1 MVRYHAR
8 LAEEHNMAKFSQ
20 YTLNQVAGFDQQI
33 LAQQL
38 VINQKD
44 FWNFVWSINA
54 NTAGWN
60 TNTGTPVDL
69 TGATITAEIKRRQI
83 VNLEDSRNGINFTIV
98 DYPAPDVI
106 GIITELLSDGSNFQT
121 DTETVNNLY
130 TTQPVY
136 FRNTFA
142 GIVANQIY
150 NIDTIQQPG
159 KFSLSGF
166 TGGATTGAMTMY
178 NGLFNNTPTIELDIT
193 NRVDAEGSFTMVIDE
208 YTWGNVQN
216 DPGFNINATDPVAYT
231 GRIKVE
237 FPAIGSQPAYDEVI
251 FLLFL
256 VTTDGVTN

>member
-1 MVRYHAR
+1 VIRYHAR

-69 TGATITAEIKRRQI
+69 TGCTISAEIKRRQI
-83 VNLEDSRNGINFTIV
+83 VNLEDSRGGINFTIV
-98 DYPAPDVI
+98 DYPAPEAI
-106 GIITELLSDGSNFQT
+106 GIITEYDGTNFQT
-121 DTETVNNLY
+121 STEVVNNLY
-130 TTQPVY
+130 VTQPVY
-136 FRNTFA
+136 FKNVLSGLT
-142 GIVANQIY
+142 ANELY
-150 NIDTIQQPG
+150 TIATTEQPG
-159 KFSLSGF
+159 KFTLTGF
-166 TGGATTGAMTMY
+166 TGSATTGAMTMY

-193 NRVDAEGSFTMVIDE
+193 NRDDAAGSFTMIIDE
-208 YTWGNVQN
+208 STWDNIQN

-231 GRIKVE
+231 GRLKVE
-237 FPAIGSQPAYDEVI
+237 FPAIGPQPAYDEVI